1 MASCMP
7 APGAAPVAEPLIA
20 EPTCGSVPL
29 EIWMVSLAAPVR
41 LAALLERLSA
51 PLIAESASV
60 PTAGGDADLEI
71 RMVSLA
77 APVRL
82 AALLGCEAS
91 RGDAERRVET
101 IQARGAIDFFQKPRK

>member
-1 MASCMP
+1 MP

-41 LAALLERLSA
+41 LAALL
-51 PLIAESASV
+51 
-60 PTAGGDADLEI
+60 
-71 RMVSLA
+71 
-77 APVRL
+77 
-82 AALLGCEAS
+82 GCEAS

-101 IQARGAIDFFQKPRK
+101 IQARGAIDFFKSPESNGSTHGV

>member
-1 MASCMP
+1 MP

-60 PTAGGDADLEI
+60 LQLADDVPT
-71 RMVSLA
+71 
-77 APVRL
+77 P
-82 AALLGCEAS
+82 GCEAS

-101 IQARGAIDFFQKPRK
+101 ISGRSKKPKE